1 MERGRGP
8 IRATGQC
15 RIGMR
20 AGVRSKIWPE
30 LKPPWASVC
39 ADMTAE
45 STIQARGPVRVIH
58 LACIALL
65 LGLPFALYPQFVS
78 GENVLYGWDSG
89 QSHLA
94 RFRVMTQALQVE
106 GQWPLWQTVSYGGGP
121 FHANPENPTLYPPVL
136 LLTCFLPPL
145 LAMNLTILLHL
156 GLAAVGMY
164 LCTWTFWMRMRTS
177 PMLGIAGSM
186 LAAVFFGLGLHVR
199 LETFNLVGYGAA
211 YALAPWILLA
221 LESVLVGARPRRAAG
236 ALALLMACQ
245 VATGGLYVYAYTFL
259 ALALWVLARGLLG
272 EAQAR
277 RRTLKWL
284 LPAGLAVLLMVL
296 AKALPFFDWVESTS
310 RDSGLRENL
319 ARGTPLGGRSGSFVF
334 SDLLKDIGQRTNGY
348 LVAVLAPLALLLE
361 RRGAARSVLFLAL
374 LGIVAAAGFLHPI
387 LLDHLP
393 PFDRIRGAK
402 RAWVLAAI
410 FLPLASGLGLNALLA
425 LLWKRRRSV
434 WAELGLGLLLAG
446 ACIPFLLRSGQ
457 YQGVL
462 DHPLSIDACLKLYK
476 NWPVAAKAMGED
488 GRVMSFSVQ
497 AGGTRNEQFIASAL
511 GAESPAGHFGTAFPE
526 AIAAHVYSRGGPL
539 EKSLRIKRAKV
550 MSVGRILDAPKQPNR
565 EWGPDRR
572 EPYPPGIDGQRII
585 SVADTRPR
593 AMLPARVLGVL
604 GEGRGSREVLYAI
617 FDSESFDPARD
628 SVIALDEQAKVG
640 SEELL
645 AMDALV
651 LVESDSVRSA
661 DWGQR
666 LLAEGIQAERV
677 ERLDAELSNAERQ
690 QIDAWLR
697 GLDAHSTRTR
707 EAAEFERLNS
717 SQVYVQR
724 ASAQQGRFVVI
735 SETWPLYGG
744 WELLAEGRKLNL
756 HLADGVASAVFLRPG
771 EQTLEANYKPIS
783 VRIGF
788 WLAAL
793 GLALAL
799 WLCWGERSPEPE
811 HGGIPR
817 AA

>member
-1 MERGRGP
+1 M
-8 IRATGQC
+8 
-15 RIGMR
+15 
-20 AGVRSKIWPE
+20 S
-30 LKPPWASVC
+30 S
-39 ADMTAE
+39 E
-45 STIQARGPVRVIH
+45 STIQARGPLRLIH
-58 LACIALL
+58 LACVALL
-65 LGLPFALYPQFVS
+65 VGLPFALYPQFVS
-78 GENVLYGWDSG
+78 GENVIYGWDSG

-94 RFRVMTQALQVE
+94 RFRVMTEALQVE

-156 GLAAVGMY
+156 GLAAAGMY
-164 LCTWTFWMRMRTS
+164 LCTWTLWMRMRTS
-177 PMLGIAGSM
+177 PLLGIAGSL

-221 LESVLVGARPRRAAG
+221 LEAVLVGSRPRRAAG
-236 ALALLMACQ
+236 FLALLMASQ

-259 ALALWVLARGLLG
+259 AVALWVLARGLLG
-272 EAQAR
+272 QAQAR

-284 LPAGLAVLLMVL
+284 LPAALAVLLMVL
-296 AKALPFFDWVESTS
+296 AKALPFFDWIESTS

-319 ARGTPLGGRSGSFVF
+319 ARGTPMGGRSGSFVF
-334 SDLLKDIGQRTNGY
+334 SDLLSDIGMRTNGY
-348 LVAVLAPLALLLE
+348 LVAVLAPLILLLE
-361 RRGAARSVLFLAL
+361 RRGAARSVIFLCL

-425 LLWKRRRSV
+425 IIWKKWRPI

-446 ACIPFLLRSGQ
+446 ACLPFLLRSEH
-457 YQGVL
+457 YQSAL
-462 DHPLSIDACLKLYK
+462 DQPLSMDACLSLYK
-476 NWPVAAKAMGED
+476 NWPVAAKAMGDD

-511 GAESPAGHFGTAFPE
+511 GAESPAGHFGTAFPS

-550 MSVGRILDAPKQPNR
+550 LSVGRILDAPKQPNR

-572 EPYPPGIDGQRII
+572 APYPPGIDGQRII

-593 AMLPARVLGVL
+593 AMLPARVFGVL
-604 GEGRGSREVLYAI
+604 GEGRGGRDVMYAI
-617 FDSESFDPARD
+617 FDSDSFDPARD
-628 SVIALDEQAKVG
+628 SVIALDDEARVE
-640 SEELL
+640 SAELL
-645 AMDALV
+645 AMNALV

-661 DWGQR
+661 DWEQR

-677 ERLDAELSNAERQ
+677 LRLGSEWNTAEGQ
-690 QIDAWLR
+690 QIDAWLQA
-697 GLDAHSTRTR
+697 LDGIASGSSQK
-707 EAAEFERLNS
+707 AEFARLNS
-717 SQVYVQR
+717 SEVHVQR
-724 ASAQQGRFVVI
+724 ASAERGRFVVI

-744 WELLAEGRKLNL
+744 WELRSAGRRLNL
-756 HLADGVASAVFLRPG
+756 HLADGVASAVFLAAG
-771 EQTLEANYKPIS
+771 ERKLEASYKPVS

-788 WLAAL
+788 GLAAL
-793 GLALAL
+793 GLLLAL
-799 WLCWGERSPEPE
+799 WLCWGERSSHTEPLE
-811 HGGIPR
+811 IPP